1 MVILGIKFIAV
12 LTTLNKIGTTAMVT
26 TGKRHFL
33 VRIGSQRIE
42 IVGLFIITV
51 FFTGDAIG

>member
-26 TGKRHFL
+26 TGK
-33 VRIGSQRIE
+33 Q
-42 IVGLFIITV
+42 
-51 FFTGDAIG
+51 